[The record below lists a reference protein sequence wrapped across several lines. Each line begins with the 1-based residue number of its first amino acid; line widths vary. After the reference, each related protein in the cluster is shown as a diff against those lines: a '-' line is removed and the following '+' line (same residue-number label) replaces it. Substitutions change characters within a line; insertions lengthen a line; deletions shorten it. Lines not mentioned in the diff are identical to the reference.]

1 VDGVRRDWGHVGLAM
16 GDGGVVHAWDV
27 VRLDDARAVCALP
40 PAPGWEAPRLI
51 GWAPPAQV
59 LRGHVS
65 RDWDAA
71 S

>member
-1 VDGVRRDWGHVGLAM
+1 MDGVRRQWGHVGLAM
-16 GDGGVVHAWDV
+16 GDGCVVHAWDV
-27 VRLDDARAVCALP
+27 VRVDDAREVSALP
-40 PAPGWEAPRLI
+40 PAFGWDAPRLI
-51 GWAPPAQV
+51 GWAMPEQV